1 MYYPWLSVAT
11 RKLNPFPARSVTTTL
26 REDRIEGRGTSAG
39 AVIGFLNPKHPHP
52 RRKVEQA
59 LNYSNGM
66 RMRSPECLKY
76 R

>member
-11 RKLNPFPARSVTTTL
+11 RKLNPLFCPFCNNHVKG
-26 REDRIEGRGTSAG
+26 DKIEGRGTSAG

>member
-1 MYYPWLSVAT
+1 MAKRGNKEVEPLPC
-11 RKLNPFPARSVTTTL
+11 PFCNNHVKG
-26 REDRIEGRGTSAG
+26 DKIEGRGTSAG